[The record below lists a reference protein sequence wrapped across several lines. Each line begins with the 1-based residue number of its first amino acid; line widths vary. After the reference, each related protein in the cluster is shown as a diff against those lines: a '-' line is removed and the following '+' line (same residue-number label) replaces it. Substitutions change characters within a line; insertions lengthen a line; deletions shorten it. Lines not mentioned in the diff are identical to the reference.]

1 MSSRFATITLTQPL
15 RRVGN
20 YSVGCPK
27 KGSTNWW
34 LRSCNSI
41 RTTTESSTWKRRSKR
56 MRSTVLMRSQVIN
69 RLVKTLS
76 LNLNFQYWRERS
88 LIIYW
93 LMLMTIG
100 SPTHRHR
107 ITRKGNEKGSE
118 KGNSKRIYIN
128 RHPQTIKRTISARST
143 IL

>member
-1 MSSRFATITLTQPL
+1 
-15 RRVGN
+15 
-20 YSVGCPK
+20 
-27 KGSTNWW
+27 
-34 LRSCNSI
+34 
-41 RTTTESSTWKRRSKR
+41 

-88 LIIYW
+88 LITYW

-118 KGNSKRIYIN
+118 KGNSKRIYLN